1 MSTVRRDNIRLLTK
15 PKGFAMSH
23 SRPRRYASSL
33 CALCCIVLLI
43 GAPIVSAADFGTGFK
58 AKPVAV
64 DGGTVSV
71 TVQVNH
77 SKETKR

>member
-1 MSTVRRDNIRLLTK
+1 
-15 PKGFAMSH
+15 MSH

-33 CALCCIVLLI
+33 CVLCCIVLRV
-43 GAPIVSAADFGTGFK
+43 GAPIVRAADFGAGVQGQ
-58 AKPVAV
+58 PVAV
-64 DGGTVSV
+64 DGGTVTV